1 MNEMGLKLV
10 TCIGTELLIYELD
23 LDGDTDGEKRENFL
37 TFLNNDIVK
46 WLKSF
51 PQCVKQVRAV
61 LAGNYLIV
69 MVSPAT
75 PPWEDIPGFEK
86 FPKKSPT
93 KPAEILLEMG
103 FGHQGCSQS
112 DPT

>member
-23 LDGDTDGEKRENFL
+23 LDGDTDGEKRKNFL

-86 FPKKSPT
+86 FPKKIGRATCRERRKRSMDAT
-93 KPAEILLEMG
+93 FRQHKG
-103 FGHQGCSQS
+103 
-112 DPT
+112 